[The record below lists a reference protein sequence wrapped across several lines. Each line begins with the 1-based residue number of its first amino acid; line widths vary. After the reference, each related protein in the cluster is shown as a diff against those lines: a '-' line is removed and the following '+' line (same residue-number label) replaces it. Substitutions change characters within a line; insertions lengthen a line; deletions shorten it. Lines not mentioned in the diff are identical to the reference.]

1 MSGESVSGITELLL
15 QWNRGDEGALDR
27 LMPLVYDD
35 LRNVARRRLAVE
47 DRCHTLQSAALVN
60 ETYLRLVDQRRV
72 QWRDRT
78 HFFAISARM
87 MRRILV
93 DHARNQR
100 AEKRGGTQRAVY
112 LDLPNGIGK
121 DQGLDLVA
129 LDEALDALSA
139 LDPQQAQAI
148 ELRFFG
154 GLTTREIADALGVST
169 ATVTRDL
176 VTAKAW
182 LFERLF
188 SGAPGQAAHDA

>member
-1 MSGESVSGITELLL
+1 VSGITEVLLE
-15 QWNRGDEGALDR
+15 WRRGDEGALDR

-35 LRNVARRRLAVE
+35 LRHVARRRLAAE
-47 DRCHTLQSAALVN
+47 DRDHTLQSAALVN

-78 HFFAISARM
+78 HFFAISARL

-93 DHARNQR
+93 DHARHR
-100 AEKRGGTQRAVY
+100 GAAKRGGAQRTLHLSLCNDSPAEQ
-112 LDLPNGIGK
+112 D
-121 DQGLDLVA
+121 LDLVA
-129 LDEALDALSA
+129 LDEALEALAA
-139 LDPQQAQAI
+139 LDAQQARAI

-154 GLTTREIADALGVST
+154 GLTNQEIADTLEISP

-182 LFERLF
+182 LFDRL
-188 SGAPGQAAHDA
+188 GRTADPRRDMDDDA

>member
-112 LDLPNGIGK
+112 LGLPNGIGK

>member
-1 MSGESVSGITELLL
+1 MPGITELLL
-15 QWNRGDEGALDR
+15 QWNQGDEGALDR
-27 LMPLVYDD
+27 LMPLVYED

-47 DRCHTLQSAALVN
+47 DRDHTLQSAALVN

-93 DHARNQR
+93 DHARR
-100 AEKRGGTQRAVY
+100 RHAERRGGGQDTVC
-112 LDLPNGIGK
+112 LDLAIGTREE
-121 DQGLDLVA
+121 QGLDVVA
-129 LDEALDALSA
+129 LDEALDALAA
-139 LDPQQAQAI
+139 LDPQQARAI

-154 GLTTREIADALGVST
+154 GLTTREIADALDIST

-182 LFERLF
+182 LFDRLNRA
-188 SGAPGQAAHDA
+188 GDQRDIRDDA

>member
-1 MSGESVSGITELLL
+1 MAGITELLL
-15 QWNRGDEGALDR
+15 QWNRGDERALDR

-35 LRNVARRRLAVE
+35 LRNVARRRLSVE
-47 DRCHTLQSAALVN
+47 ERDHTLQSAALVN

-72 QWRDRT
+72 QWRDRA

-93 DHARNQR
+93 DHARSRNAQ
-100 AEKRGGTQRAVY
+100 KRGGAPGTLH
-112 LDLPNGIGK
+112 LDISNGVTEE
-121 DQGLDLVA
+121 QGLDLVA
-129 LDEALDALSA
+129 LDEALEALAA
-139 LDPQQAQAI
+139 LDPQQARTI

-154 GLTTREIADALGVST
+154 GLTTREIADALEIST

-182 LFERLF
+182 LFDRLRGTE
-188 SGAPGQAAHDA
+188 SAP

>member
-139 LDPQQAQAI
+139 LDPQQAQGI

>member
-1 MSGESVSGITELLL
+1 VSGITELLL
-15 QWNRGDEGALDR
+15 QWNRGDEGALAR

-47 DRCHTLQSAALVN
+47 DRDHTLQSAALVN

-78 HFFAISARM
+78 HFFAISARL

-93 DHARNQR
+93 DHARNR
-100 AEKRGGTQRAVY
+100 NADKRGGTY
-112 LDLPNGIGK
+112 HTLHLDFANVVNAE
-121 DQGLDLVA
+121 QGVDLVA
-129 LDEALDALSA
+129 LDEALEVLAS
-139 LDPQQAQAI
+139 LDSQQARAI

-154 GLTTREIADALGVST
+154 GLTTREIADTLEIST

-182 LFERLF
+182 LFDRL
-188 SGAPGQAAHDA
+188 SQASQ